1 MMQRAALAAGA
12 LLAFALPAH
21 AQSGGDADG
30 ARRYRIA
37 IGAQAV
43 PSYPGA
49 DHNAVRPLFDFA
61 SARGD
66 APFEYEAADESPNIT
81 LYDRDGLEAG
91 IAIGLQSARTRKRAG
106 ADLTKIGF
114 TVEPGVFAG
123 YYLLP
128 QVRAYG
134 ELRKGVNGHEGVVS
148 MLALDYVQRDGDRW
162 LVAVGPRVNLSDARY
177 RRAYF
182 GVTPR
187 DATATGL
194 PVYRVGNNVV
204 HSVGLAA
211 TGIRQLT
218 TRWGLYGYLGYDR
231 LTGDA
236 ARSPVTRRLGSRNQ
250 FSGGL
255 ALSYT
260 FGRGIR

>member
-1 MMQRAALAAGA
+1 MQRSILCAGVLLTLAAP
-12 LLAFALPAH
+12 AFA
-21 AQSGGDADG
+21 QTEEGDQAP
-30 ARRYRIA
+30 RRYRLA
-37 IGAQAV
+37 VGAQAV

-61 SARGD
+61 SARGN
-66 APFEYEAADESPNIT
+66 AVFEYEAADESPNIT
-81 LYDRDGLEAG
+81 LYDRNGFEAG
-91 IAIGLQSARTRKRAG
+91 ITVGFQSARTRTRVG
-106 ADLTKIGF
+106 ADISKVGF

-123 YYLLP
+123 YYVAP
-128 QVRAYG
+128 QLRAYG
-134 ELRKGVNGHEGVVS
+134 ELRKGVGGHEGVVS

-162 LVAVGPRVNLSDARY
+162 LVAVGPRVNLSDAQY

-182 GVTPR
+182 GVSQR
-187 DATATGL
+187 DAAAAGI
-194 PVYRVGNNVV
+194 PVYRVGDNIV

-211 TGIRQLT
+211 TGLRQLT

-236 ARSPVTRRLGSRNQ
+236 ARSPITERLGSKNQ

-260 FGRGIR
+260 FGRGVR

>member
-1 MMQRAALAAGA
+1 MQRSILCAGVLLTLAAP
-12 LLAFALPAH
+12 AFAQTEEGEQAP
-21 AQSGGDADG
+21 
-30 ARRYRIA
+30 RRYRLA
-37 IGAQAV
+37 VGAQAV

-61 SARGD
+61 SARGN
-66 APFEYEAADESPNIT
+66 AAFEYEAADESPNIT
-81 LYDRDGLEAG
+81 LYDRNGFETG
-91 IAIGLQSARTRKRAG
+91 IAVGFQSARTRTRAG
-106 ADLTKIGF
+106 ADISKVGF

-123 YYLLP
+123 YYVAP
-128 QVRAYG
+128 QLRAYG
-134 ELRKGVNGHEGVVS
+134 ELRKGVGGHEGVVS

-182 GVTPR
+182 GVSQR
-187 DATATGL
+187 DAAAAGI
-194 PVYRVGNNVV
+194 PVYRVGDNIV

-211 TGIRQLT
+211 TGLRQLT

-236 ARSPVTRRLGSRNQ
+236 ARSPITERLGSKNQ

-260 FGRGIR
+260 FGRGVR

>member
-1 MMQRAALAAGA
+1 MQRSILCAGVLLTLAAP
-12 LLAFALPAH
+12 AFAQTEEGEQAP
-21 AQSGGDADG
+21 
-30 ARRYRIA
+30 RRYRLA
-37 IGAQAV
+37 VGAQAV

-61 SARGD
+61 SARGN
-66 APFEYEAADESPNIT
+66 AAFEYEAADESPNIT
-81 LYDRDGLEAG
+81 LYDRNGFEAG
-91 IAIGLQSARTRKRAG
+91 IAIGFQSARTRTRVG
-106 ADLTKIGF
+106 ADISKVGF

-123 YYLLP
+123 YYVAP
-128 QVRAYG
+128 QLRAYG
-134 ELRKGVNGHEGVVS
+134 ELRKGVGGHEGVVS

-182 GVTPR
+182 GVSQR
-187 DATATGL
+187 DAAAAGI
-194 PVYRVGNNVV
+194 PVYRVGDNIV

-211 TGIRQLT
+211 TGLRQLT

-236 ARSPVTRRLGSRNQ
+236 ARSPITERLGSKNQ

-260 FGRGIR
+260 FGRGVR

>member
-1 MMQRAALAAGA
+1 MQRSILCLG
-12 LLAFALPAH
+12 LMLAFVTPAH
-21 AQSGGDADG
+21 AQSDAGDKPP
-30 ARRYRIA
+30 RRYRIA
-37 IGAQAV
+37 VGAQAT

-66 APFEYEAADESPNIT
+66 DQFEFEAADENPNVAI
-81 LYDRDGLEAG
+81 YDRHGLEAG
-91 IAIGLQSARTRKRAG
+91 IVVGFQSARTRNRAD
-106 ADLTKIGF
+106 ADLTKVNF

-123 YYLLP
+123 YYLAP
-128 QVRAYG
+128 KIRAYA
-134 ELRKGVNGHEGVVS
+134 ELRKGAGGHEGVVS
-148 MLALDYVQRDGDRW
+148 MLALDYIERDGDRW
-162 LVAVGPRVNLSDARY
+162 LISIGPRLGLSDAKY

-182 GVTPR
+182 GVTQR
-187 DATATGL
+187 DAAAARI
-194 PVYRVGNNVV
+194 PVYQVGDNVV

-218 TRWGLYGYLGYDR
+218 TRWGLYGYLAYDR

-236 ARSPVTRRLGSRNQ
+236 SRSPITERYGSKNQ

-260 FGRGIR
+260 FGRGVR

>member
-1 MMQRAALAAGA
+1 MQRSILSAGLLLALAM
-12 LLAFALPAH
+12 PAH
-21 AQSGGDADG
+21 AQSDTGEKAP
-30 ARRYRIA
+30 RRYRIA
-37 IGAQAV
+37 VGAQGT

-49 DHNAVRPLFDFA
+49 DHDAVRPLFDFS

-66 APFEYEAADESPNIT
+66 DQFEFEAADENPNIAI
-81 LYDRDGLEAG
+81 YNRHGLEAG
-91 IAIGLQSARTRKRAG
+91 IVVGFQSARTRKRAG
-106 ADLTKIGF
+106 ADLAKVDF

-128 QVRAYG
+128 KLRAYA
-134 ELRKGVNGHEGVVS
+134 ELRKGAGGHEGVVS

-162 LVAVGPRVNLSDARY
+162 LISVGPRLGLSDAKY

-182 GVTPR
+182 GVTQR
-187 DATATGL
+187 DAAAGL
-194 PVYRVGNNVV
+194 SVYRVGDNVV
-204 HSVGLAA
+204 HSVGLAT

-218 TRWGLYGYLGYDR
+218 TRWGLYGYLAYDR

-236 ARSPVTRRLGSRNQ
+236 SRSPITERYGSKNQ
-250 FSGGL
+250 FYGGL

-260 FGRGIR
+260 FGRGVR